1 MNASKVQISVIV
13 PIFNGALYIYEA
25 IKSILSQEID
35 NLEILVIDDGSTDN
49 FEKHLDCFG
58 DPRLQII
65 KQFNSGAAEAR
76 NNGIRRARGEFIA
89 FLDADDI
96 WAPNKLKI
104 QLEQIRSCKDVNMVY
119 CHVKEFYDES
129 IIGYN
134 EFQKGV
140 KTFKGYSPIA
150 LLISKKDFLRV
161 GYFQSKWKV
170 AEFLDWYD
178 RAKSAGLSEIML
190 PDVLAFRRIHSGN
203 IGRMNRPNANQYLAV
218 LKESLDRKRNQH

>member
-1 MNASKVQISVIV
+1 
-13 PIFNGALYIYEA
+13 
-25 IKSILSQEID
+25 
-35 NLEILVIDDGSTDN
+35 
-49 FEKHLDCFG
+49 
-58 DPRLQII
+58 
-65 KQFNSGAAEAR
+65 
-76 NNGIRRARGEFIA
+76 
-89 FLDADDI
+89 
-96 WAPNKLKI
+96 
-104 QLEQIRSCKDVNMVY
+104 MVY
-119 CHVKEFYDES
+119 CHIKEFYDES
-129 IIGYN
+129 INGYN
-134 EFQKGV
+134 EVQKGV

-170 AEFLDWYD
+170 AEFIDWYD